1 MRNRE
6 LLIAGCLTIAWTF
19 TMSPA
24 AIRAQGV
31 PQNKAEA
38 VLIVDGVVKEIYR
51 SARQSQADVLVE
63 ISVDDARI
71 GPQSRNRG
79 RVIVPAEGERIYVH
93 LQELP
98 GGLGHRQPPQER
110 SRIRAFLYP
119 RSQGG
124 WLGSFPDWFDV
135 TSNEL
140 APASPDDP
148 APAAGGAAD
157 VAGVPPAMP
166 RAASALETLGIGGDV
181 INAGGDRI
189 VIRITSVKPE
199 SPAATSGFEVGDVI
213 IGAAN
218 SPLTSVEDLAE
229 LMRDNAPVVPMIV
242 VGKGQQRATEVKVNL
257 GGTVVAGRV
266 PAPAEVGRPAPA
278 PVPTP
283 TPSNPRGEV
292 PRLGATLE
300 SVPVNGKP
308 GWKVTGLA
316 EGGPAQ
322 QAGFELGDL
331 IVGVDGR
338 VVADLESLNRV
349 LAQSGGQSTL
359 TVRDVRSGKSVPVKV
374 ALGGAAGAVVPANRP
389 NLAPAATGPLGLKVE
404 SVDFQEIPT
413 LRVTQVD
420 RGSEAERAGLRVGDI
435 VEAVNDTIVFNPEEF
450 DSIVN
455 QSRGSVELILKKGN
469 SRQKVQVPLG
479 SR

>member
-6 LLIAGCLTIAWTF
+6 LSIAGCLTLAWAF
-19 TMSPA
+19 AISPS
-24 AIRAQGV
+24 AIQAQGV
-31 PQNKAEA
+31 PQNKQEA

-51 SARQSQADVLVE
+51 SVRQSQADVLVE

-98 GGLGHRQPPQER
+98 GGLGHRQSPQER

-124 WLGSFPDWFDV
+124 WVGSFPDWFDV

-148 APAAGGAAD
+148 APAAGGAAE
-157 VAGVPPAMP
+157 VAGGPGMTRPAG
-166 RAASALETLGIGGDV
+166 ALETLGVGGDV

-199 SPAATSGFEVGDVI
+199 SPSATAGLEVGDVI

-218 SPLTSVEDLAE
+218 SPLTSLEDLAE
-229 LMRDNAPVVPMIV
+229 LIRDNAPVVPMIV
-242 VGKGQQRATEVKVNL
+242 VGKGEQRATEVKVNL
-257 GGTVVAGRV
+257 GGKVVAGRV
-266 PAPAEVGRPAPA
+266 PVPADAGRPAPA
-278 PVPTP
+278 PIP
-283 TPSNPRGEV
+283 TPSNPGGEV

-308 GWKVTGLA
+308 GWKVTALDQ
-316 EGGPAQ
+316 GGPAQ

-331 IVGVDGR
+331 IVGIDGR

-349 LAQSGGQSTL
+349 LAQAGGQATL
-359 TVRDVRSGKSVPVKV
+359 TVRDVRTGKSVPVRV
-374 ALGGAAGAVVPANRP
+374 ALGGAGAAAPVNRP
-389 NLAPAATGPLGLKVE
+389 NLSPTATGPIGISVE
-404 SVDFQEIPT
+404 SVDYQEIPT
-413 LRVTQVD
+413 LRVSQVD
-420 RGSEAERAGLRVGDI
+420 RGSPAERAGLRVGDI

-455 QSRGSVELILKKGN
+455 QSRGTVELILKKGN
-469 SRQKVQVPLG
+469 NRQKVQIPLG